1 MPDEAEPTEAR
12 ERAPIPR
19 MRLDELLDEL
29 QAHIGV
35 VRATRDRVHTLLE
48 AVLAVGSDL
57 ELETVL
63 RRIVESAIAL
73 VDAQYG
79 ALGVI
84 GDEER
89 LARFLPVGMDAET
102 IAKIGPFPSG
112 RGILGLV
119 IRDPHP
125 VRLHEISDHADS
137 FGFPANHPPMHTFLG
152 VPIRIRDEVF
162 GNLYLTE
169 KRGGADFDEDD
180 EAVLRTLAAAA
191 GVAIDNARLYD
202 QAKRREQWL
211 TAASDL
217 TRSLLSGAAPSDALR
232 AFAATVREMAGA
244 DLVTIAVPVP
254 GTDDLVVDAADG
266 ERADAVRGLV
276 LSGGATLA
284 GKVYSSG
291 ETAVSEDLSADP
303 RVQHHGVND
312 IYGGFGP
319 GFMLPLGTADHVR
332 GVLQVMSRSGRPAF
346 SEPVVAMVSGF
357 AGHAALALEVAE
369 RRRDAELLTVFQDR
383 DRIARDL
390 HDVAI
395 QRLFASGMTLQG
407 VTRIVG
413 RKDAADMIMQTVD
426 DLDETIRLIRSTIFS
441 LKARERGQATG
452 LRARVLQ
459 LADQAA
465 EQLGFAPT
473 LRLEGLLDTAPPEEF
488 GEHILAVLREAISNS
503 ARHAKATRVEVSL
516 EAGPT
521 SVTAVV
527 TDNGIGIPAD
537 RTRSS
542 GLDNL
547 AARAAQL
554 GGTFSVAARSGGPG
568 TVVTWQAP
576 YPDAGPAD
584 GRRG

>member
-1 MPDEAEPTEAR
+1 MPDKAEPTGPR
-12 ERAPIPR
+12 EQAPIPR

-35 VRATRDRVHTLLE
+35 VRSSRDRVHTLLE

-57 ELETVL
+57 DLETVL
-63 RRIVESAIAL
+63 RRIVESAVSL

-84 GDEER
+84 GDEES
-89 LARFLPVGMDAET
+89 LSRFLPVGMDPET
-102 IAKIGPFPSG
+102 IAKIGPFPAG

-125 VRLHEISDHADS
+125 IRLHELAEHADS
-137 FGFPANHPPMHTFLG
+137 YGFPPNHPPMHTFLG
-152 VPIRIRDEVF
+152 VPVRIRDEVF

-202 QAKRREQWL
+202 EARRREQWL
-211 TAASDL
+211 SAASEL

-266 ERADAVRGLV
+266 ESAEDVRGLV
-276 LSGGATLA
+276 LTGGATLA

-291 ETAVSEDLSADP
+291 ETAVSDNLSADP
-303 RVQHHGVND
+303 RVQDPGIND
-312 IYGGFGP
+312 IYGHYGP
-319 GFMLPLGTADHVR
+319 AFMLPLGTPENVR
-332 GVLQVMSRSGRPAF
+332 GVLQVMSHQGRAPF
-346 SEPVVAMVSGF
+346 SDSTIAMVTGF
-357 AGHAALALEVAE
+357 AGHAGLALEIAE

-413 RKDAADMIMQTVD
+413 RADAAEMIMKTVD

-441 LKARERGQATG
+441 LKARERTAGTG
-452 LRARVLQ
+452 LRARILQ
-459 LADQAA
+459 LADEAVGS
-465 EQLGFAPT
+465 LGFAPT
-473 LRLEGLLDTAPPEEF
+473 LRLEGLLDTRVPEE
-488 GEHILAVLREAISNS
+488 LADHVMSVLREALSNT
-503 ARHAKATRVEVSL
+503 ARHAQASRVEVSV
-516 EAGPT
+516 EAT
-521 SVTAVV
+521 ADQVTVRV
-527 TDNGIGIPAD
+527 TDNGTGIPAE

-542 GLDNL
+542 GLANL
-547 AARAAQL
+547 ETRAAEL
-554 GGTFSVAARSGGPG
+554 HGTFGVASGANG
-568 TVVTWQAP
+568 TGTALTWQVP
-576 YPDAGPAD
+576 YSKS
-584 GRRG
+584 

>member
-1 MPDEAEPTEAR
+1 MPHEAKPTTAR
-12 ERAPIPR
+12 ERTPIPR

-63 RRIVESAIAL
+63 RRIVESAVSL

-89 LARFLPVGMDAET
+89 LARFLPVGMDAKT

-112 RGILGLV
+112 QGILGLV

-125 VRLHEISDHADS
+125 IRLHEISKHADS

-244 DLVTIAVPVP
+244 DLVAIAVPVP

-266 ERADAVRGLV
+266 EQAEAVRGLV
-276 LSGGATLA
+276 LSGHSTLA

-291 ETAVSEDLSADP
+291 D
-303 RVQHHGVND
+303 
-312 IYGGFGP
+312 
-319 GFMLPLGTADHVR
+319 VR
-332 GVLQVMSRSGRPAF
+332 
-346 SEPVVAMVSGF
+346 
-357 AGHAALALEVAE
+357 AAS
-369 RRRDAELLTVFQDR
+369 RRR
-383 DRIARDL
+383 
-390 HDVAI
+390 
-395 QRLFASGMTLQG
+395 S
-407 VTRIVG
+407 
-413 RKDAADMIMQTVD
+413 
-426 DLDETIRLIRSTIFS
+426 
-441 LKARERGQATG
+441 
-452 LRARVLQ
+452 
-459 LADQAA
+459 
-465 EQLGFAPT
+465 
-473 LRLEGLLDTAPPEEF
+473 
-488 GEHILAVLREAISNS
+488 
-503 ARHAKATRVEVSL
+503 
-516 EAGPT
+516 
-521 SVTAVV
+521 
-527 TDNGIGIPAD
+527 
-537 RTRSS
+537 
-542 GLDNL
+542 
-547 AARAAQL
+547 
-554 GGTFSVAARSGGPG
+554 
-568 TVVTWQAP
+568 
-576 YPDAGPAD
+576 
-584 GRRG
+584 

>member
-1 MPDEAEPTEAR
+1 
-12 ERAPIPR
+12 

-57 ELETVL
+57 DLETVL
-63 RRIVESAIAL
+63 RRIVESAVSL

-89 LARFLPVGMDAET
+89 LARFLPVGMTPET
-102 IAKIGPFPSG
+102 IAKIGPFPAG

-125 VRLHEISDHADS
+125 LRLHEISKHPDS
-137 FGFPANHPPMHTFLG
+137 YGFPPGHPPMRTFLG
-152 VPIRIRDEVF
+152 VPVRIRDEVF

-202 QAKRREQWL
+202 SARRRERWL
-211 TAASDL
+211 AASADL
-217 TRSLLSGAAPSDALR
+217 TRSLLSGDDPADVLS
-232 AFAATVREMAGA
+232 AFAGTVREIADA
-244 DLVTIAVPVP
+244 DLVTVALPVP
-254 GTDDLVVDAADG
+254 GTDDLVI
-266 ERADAVRGLV
+266 DAVAGEPRERLKGLV
-276 LSGGATLA
+276 LAGGATLA
-284 GKVYSSG
+284 GKVYATG
-291 ETAVSEDLSADP
+291 ETAVSDDLSTDDRVQDKTLVDLSA
-303 RVQHHGVND
+303 GL
-312 IYGGFGP
+312 GP
-319 GFMLPLGTADHVR
+319 AFILPLGTTDHVR
-332 GVLQVMSRSGRPAF
+332 GVLTVAGRRGRSPF
-346 SEPVVAMVSGF
+346 SPSAIAMVSGF
-357 AGHAALALEVAE
+357 SGHAALALEVAE

-413 RKDAADMIMQTVD
+413 RQDAADLIMKTVD

-441 LKARERGQATG
+441 LKARERVRGTG
-452 LRARVLQ
+452 LRTRVLQ
-459 LADQAA
+459 LADQAV
-465 EQLGFAPT
+465 ETLGFSPT
-473 LRLEGLLDTAPPEEF
+473 LRLEGLLDTAVPPDYAD
-488 GEHILAVLREAISNS
+488 HVVAVLREALSNVS
-503 ARHAKATRVEVSL
+503 RHARASKVEVSV
-516 EAGPT
+516 EA
-521 SVTAVV
+521 TATELRVVV
-527 TDNGIGIPAD
+527 TDNGTGIPAD

-542 GLDNL
+542 GLTNL
-547 AARAAQL
+547 EDRAREL
-554 GGTFSVAARSGGPG
+554 GGSFDAVALPTGG
-568 TVVTWQAP
+568 TRVTWQVP
-576 YPDAGPAD
+576 YPDAAAKL
-584 GRRG
+584 

>member
-1 MPDEAEPTEAR
+1 
-12 ERAPIPR
+12 

-57 ELETVL
+57 DLETVL

-125 VRLHEISDHADS
+125 IRLHEISEHADS
-137 FGFPANHPPMHTFLG
+137 YGFPANHPPMHTFLG

-211 TAASDL
+211 TAASEL

-254 GTDDLVVDAADG
+254 GTEDLVVDAADG
-266 ERADAVRGLV
+266 EQADAVRGLV
-276 LSGGATLA
+276 LNGGATLA
-284 GKVYSSG
+284 GKVFSSG
-291 ETAVSEDLSADP
+291 ETAVSDNLSADP
-303 RVQHHGVND
+303 RVRDAGVGD

-319 GFMLPLGTADHVR
+319 GFMLPLGTAEHVR
-332 GVLQVMSRSGRPAF
+332 GVLQVMSQAGRPVF
-346 SEPVVAMVSGF
+346 SETSIAMVTGF

-369 RRRDAELLTVFQDR
+369 RRREAELLTVFQDR

-413 RKDAADMIMQTVD
+413 RKDAADMIMKTVD

-459 LADQAA
+459 LADQTA

-473 LRLEGLLDTAPPEEF
+473 LRLEGLLDTALPEEL
-488 GEHILAVLREAISNS
+488 GEHVLAVLREALSNA

-516 EAGPT
+516 EARST
-521 SVTAVV
+521 EAVVTV
-527 TDNGIGIPAD
+527 TDNGVGIPTD

-542 GLDNL
+542 GLGNL
-547 AARAAQL
+547 AARAAEL
-554 GGTFSVAARSGGPG
+554 GGDFEVTARGDAPG
-568 TVVTWQAP
+568 TLLFWRAP
-576 YPDAGPAD
+576 YPDTGPT
-584 GRRG
+584 GV

>member
-1 MPDEAEPTEAR
+1 MPDEAEPQKKRAR
-12 ERAPIPR
+12 KGAERPPIPR

-63 RRIVESAIAL
+63 RRIVESAVSL
-73 VDAQYG
+73 VDARYG

-89 LARFLPVGMDAET
+89 LARFLPVGMTSET
-102 IAKIGPFPSG
+102 IAKIGPFPAG

-125 VRLHEISDHADS
+125 IRLHEISEHADS

-202 QAKRREQWL
+202 QATRREQWL
-211 TAASDL
+211 TAASEL
-217 TRSLLSGAAPSDALR
+217 TRSLLSGADPSDVLR
-232 AFAATVREMAGA
+232 TFAGTVREMAGA
-244 DLVTIAVPVP
+244 DLVTVAVSVP

-266 ERADAVRGLV
+266 DAADELRGLV
-276 LSGGATLA
+276 LSSGTTLA
-284 GKVYSSG
+284 GKVYTSG
-291 ETAVSEDLSADP
+291 ETAVSDNLSEDP
-303 RVQHHGVND
+303 RVQESAVND
-312 IYGGFGP
+312 AYRGLGAA
-319 GFMLPLGTADHVR
+319 FMLPLGTSDHVR
-332 GVLQVMSRSGRPAF
+332 GVLQVIAHVGRPAF
-346 SEPVVAMVSGF
+346 PEATVAMVTGF
-357 AGHAALALEVAE
+357 ASHAALALEIAE
-369 RRRDAELLTVFQDR
+369 RRREAELLTTFQDR

-395 QRLFASGMTLQG
+395 QRLFATGMSLQG
-407 VTRIVG
+407 VTRMVD
-413 RKDAADMIMQTVD
+413 RPEAVDLIMRNVD

-441 LKARERGQATG
+441 LKARERGKAAG
-452 LRARVLQ
+452 LRSRVLQ
-459 LADQAA
+459 LADHAA
-465 EQLGFAPT
+465 EQLGFTPT
-473 LRLEGLLDTAPPEEF
+473 LRLEGLLDTAVPEEM
-488 GEHILAVLREAISNS
+488 GDHILAVIREALSNV
-503 ARHAKATRVEVSL
+503 ARHAHATRVEVSL
-516 EAGPT
+516 EATPT
-521 SVTAVV
+521 EVGITV
-527 TDNGIGIPAD
+527 TDNGVGMPTE
-537 RTRSS
+537 RERSS
-542 GLDNL
+542 GLANL
-547 AARAAQL
+547 AARAAEL
-554 GGTFSVAARSGGPG
+554 HGDFDVVPRDGGKG
-568 TVVTWQAP
+568 TVLSWRAR
-576 YPDAGPAD
+576 YP
-584 GRRG
+584 R